1 MKKILSLAFML
12 GAFASIHATVTA
24 VVAPCEGVANKVFM
38 YEASAEE
45 IQQAQDELREKCKGR

>member
-1 MKKILSLAFML
+1 ML